1 MPFED
6 HYEGFEKER
15 RFNMVFGQARN
26 DCSVLMVRTVKRI
39 IAHFDP
45 KFTDGLFESRPCVR
59 KLRYVGREEDPN
71 SHVHSFCVLGEIYES
86 IEFNGG
92 TYTFKGYDGRIGA
105 AYFEIVKN

>member
-1 MPFED
+1 
-6 HYEGFEKER
+6 
-15 RFNMVFGQARN
+15 
-26 DCSVLMVRTVKRI
+26 MVRTVKRI